1 MNRIYRLVWSRTLG
15 VLVAVAEN
23 AKGRGKSST
32 SRALLAGAVALTGGL
47 FLTPFA
53 QAEPMG
59 GQVSAGT
66 GSVTQSGATTTIN
79 QASQNLSLNW
89 HSFNIAPQETVNF
102 VQPSATAIAVNRI
115 FDTNG
120 TQILGRLNANGQ
132 VYLINP
138 NGILFGQDALVNV
151 SALVASTLG
160 VNDASLNGSSRTF
173 SGTGTGSI
181 VNQGTIN
188 ATGSG
193 GSGGYVALLGNTVSN
208 QGTITAP
215 LGAVALGAGSAA
227 TLTFQNN
234 SMVKMQV
241 DQGVLNSLAENGGLI
256 RADGGNVLMSAGAKD
271 TLLASVVNNT
281 GIIEA
286 RTVQEHN
293 GTIILL
299 GGMAEGTTYV
309 SGTLD
314 ASAPNGGNGGFIETS
329 AAHVNIADAAKITTA
344 APAGNTGTWLIDPV
358 DFTIAAGGAALTTSG
373 IGAST
378 LSTSLGGSNVSIAT
392 SATTGGN
399 GDIFVNSAVAWSANK
414 LTLSAHRN
422 ININAN
428 LNATNTASLALIFGQ
443 NAVEGG
449 NTSNITTAPGAVVN
463 LPAGTTNFTTQQG
476 SNGAV
481 KQYTVITSLGLAGS
495 TTGTDLQG
503 MGMGWNLN
511 YALGS
516 DIDATPTA
524 LWNGGAGFDP
534 LGGNVPPWV
543 PFRSIFDGLGHTIS
557 NLTINRPGTD
567 RVGLFGQSTNSSTL
581 RNVSLVGARVTG
593 QHNVGALVGFL
604 WNNST
609 VWNSSATGGAT
620 VGINSVGGLVGAMQG
635 DAAVNGRS
643 KVSNSFA
650 TGTVTGNDYNGG
662 LVGGMGVHTDVINSY
677 ATGAVTAT
685 GAHAGGLVGGMH
697 VGTISGSYATGT
709 VRAATHLGGL
719 LGWNRGEV
727 SNSYA
732 TGSATATNGG
742 NVGGLVG
749 LNQGSVSNSYAK
761 GAVAGNYNA
770 NGLVGGNDGGAGA
783 TIVNSYSGLT
793 DAQMQQKNNFTG
805 FDFTVTPVWGK
816 NAAINSGHPI
826 LCVFGLCITTTN
838 VFAVPVT
845 GFSTYGSTPV
855 FNYRVVD
862 ENGVA
867 FTLINAVLGGT
878 ATNTGAPTA
887 LSNAGNYSFRYLSGL
902 SLAGTGAGDYVLAAS
917 PALVGWTVNKAN
929 ATVTANS
936 GTVTYNGLAQ
946 SVSGFTATGLVNN
959 HTASVLTGVSASG
972 SGTNAG
978 SYNVVA
984 TGTDSNY
991 NLILNNGTLAIG
1003 KANATVT
1010 ANSGTVTYNG
1020 LAQTVSGF
1028 TATGLVNNQAASVL
1042 TGVSASG
1049 SGTNAGSY
1057 NVVAT
1062 GTDSNYNLTLNNGT
1076 LNIGKANVSVTGMAA
1091 ASRDFNGT
1099 DIATLTGGTVSGT
1112 VNGETLGFSGQ
1123 SGRFDTPSVGRG
1135 KVVTVSDLTLVN
1147 GSGLASNYNLLQQ
1160 SDLSADIN
1168 VPAVAQNVVKTLTSN
1183 VLSLAGTR
1191 AGTSDLSTNFTVIPS
1206 PNTSP
1211 NAVAPSNASGS
1222 GQGAVA
1228 NVTLRLGNNG
1238 STLQIVTGGILLPDN
1253 VTLRIGNDGSTL
1265 QIVTGDIRLPVNLL
1279 SVD

>member
-1 MNRIYRLVWSRTLG
+1 M
-15 VLVAVAEN
+15 
-23 AKGRGKSST
+23 
-32 SRALLAGAVALTGGL
+32 
-47 FLTPFA
+47 
-53 QAEPMG
+53 
-59 GQVSAGT
+59 
-66 GSVTQSGATTTIN
+66 
-79 QASQNLSLNW
+79 
-89 HSFNIAPQETVNF
+89 
-102 VQPSATAIAVNRI
+102 QPSATAIAVNRI

-215 LGAVALGAGSAA
+215 LGTVALGSGSAA

-256 RADGGNVLMSAGAKD
+256 RADGGNVFMSAGAKD
-271 TLLASVVNNT
+271 ALLASVVNNT

-428 LNATNTASLALIFGQ
+428 LNATGTASLALIFGQ
-443 NAVEGG
+443 NAVAAN

-495 TTGTDLQG
+495 TTMTDLQG
-503 MGMGWNLN
+503 MSGNLDWRLN

-516 DIDATPTA
+516 NIDATATA
-524 LWNGGAGFDP
+524 LWNGGAGFLP
-534 LGGNVPPWV
+534 IGINEA
-543 PFRSIFDGLGHTIS
+543 PFIPFISIFDGLGHTIS
-557 NLTINRPGTD
+557 NLTINNQTNQGG
-567 RVGLFGQSTNSSTL
+567 VGLFGRCTHSCTL
-581 RNVSLVGARVTG
+581 RNVRLVDARVTG
-593 QHNVGALVGFL
+593 RGSTGALVGQL
-604 WNNST
+604 LNNST
-609 VWNSSATGGAT
+609 IWNSSATGGAT
-620 VGINSVGGLVGAMQG
+620 VGTNTVGGLVGFMQG

-643 KVSNSFA
+643 KVSNSYA
-650 TGTVTGNDYNGG
+650 TGTVTGNDSVGG
-662 LVGGMGVHTDVINSY
+662 LVGAQGVHTDVINSY
-677 ATGAVTAT
+677 ATGAVTGT
-685 GAHAGGLVGGMH
+685 GRNAGGLVGDMASSLITGSYATGAVTGNVV
-697 VGTISGSYATGT
+697 VGGLLGHNRGEVINSYATGT
-709 VRAATHLGGL
+709 VTGG
-719 LGWNRGEV
+719 
-727 SNSYA
+727 
-732 TGSATATNGG
+732 
-742 NVGGLVG
+742 VGGLVS

-761 GAVAGNYNA
+761 GAAGVVA
-770 NGLVGGNDGGAGA
+770 GNDGGAGA
-783 TIVNSYSGLT
+783 TVNSSYWNADLAVSGWGTGLT
-793 DAQMQQKNNFTG
+793 SAQMQKKSNFTG
-805 FDFTVTPVWGK
+805 FDFTVTPVWGF
-816 NAAINSGHPI
+816 NAALNNGHPI
-826 LCVFGLCITTTN
+826 LCAFGACIPTTN
-838 VFAVPVT
+838 VYAVPVT

-855 FNYRVVD
+855 FTYRVVD
-862 ENGVA
+862 VDGGA
-867 FTLINAVLGGT
+867 FTLINASLGGT

-917 PALVGWTVNKAN
+917 PALVGWTVNKAD
-929 ATVTANS
+929 AVVTANS
-936 GTVTYNGLAQ
+936 STVTYNGLAQ

-959 HTASVLTGVSASG
+959 QAASVLTGVSASG

-991 NLILNNGTLAIG
+991 NLTLNNGTLNIG

-1010 ANSGTVTYNG
+1010 ANSDTVTYNG
-1020 LAQTVSGF
+1020 LPQTVSGF
-1028 TATGLVNNQAASVL
+1028 TATGLVNNHTASVL

-1206 PNTSP
+1206 PSTNLNTSP

-1228 NVTLRLGNNG
+1228 NVTLRIGNNG